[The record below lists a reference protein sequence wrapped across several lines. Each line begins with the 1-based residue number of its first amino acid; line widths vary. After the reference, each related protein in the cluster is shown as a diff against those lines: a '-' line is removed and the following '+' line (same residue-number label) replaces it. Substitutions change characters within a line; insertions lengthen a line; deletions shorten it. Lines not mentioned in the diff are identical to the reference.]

1 MFKNAETWV
10 LFAEWEIAVDPFV
23 GDHHHF
29 TRFNFAYEFRTND
42 VQGACF
48 RTKGIAIANLADHKG
63 AHTQWIA
70 HTDQFCTGHRN
81 HRKGTFYTAQGVF
94 HAFGDVA
101 LKRACHQMDN
111 AFTVR
116 GALEN

>member
-29 TRFNFAYEFRTND
+29 TGFNLAYEFRTND

-48 RTKGIAIANLADHKG
+48 RAECKAITNFADNKR

-70 HTDQFCTGHRN
+70 YADQFGAGHCN
-81 HRKGTFYTAQGVF
+81 NGKGTFDTAQGVF

-101 LKRACHQMDN
+101 LKRACHQMDDT
-111 AFTVR
+111 FTVR
-116 GALEN
+116 